1 VAFQHGISE
10 RMGILFIPISAM
22 LVAIIISYLTEWLLA
37 IVVTFSVIPALAIAG
52 KSMQYFISKYEGNS
66 KEKYAM
72 ASSKT

>member
-1 VAFQHGISE
+1 
-10 RMGILFIPISAM
+10 MGILFIPISA
-22 LVAIIISYLTEWLLA
+22 LFVAIIISYVTEWLLA

-66 KEKYAM
+66 REKYAM